1 MIKKLTLCVVD
12 DDETSQYILTRAI
25 KSSSAAE
32 NILIFPDGKPALNFL
47 VDHIGQ
53 VDKLPDVIFLDINMP
68 IMNGWKFLDEY
79 SVIRP
84 KLGKKINIYIVTS
97 SSHTDDLEKAKHINE
112 VSDYLIKPVKQEV
125 ILGIINRLSA

>member
-1 MIKKLTLCVVD
+1 MANLP
-12 DDETSQYILTRAI
+12 S
-25 KSSSAAE
+25 
-32 NILIFPDGKPALNFL
+32 IFWW
-47 VDHIGQ
+47 
-53 VDKLPDVIFLDINMP
+53 MP

-125 ILGIINRLSA
+125 ISGIINRLSA